1 MTLKIAHITLTMRD
15 GGGGLESL
23 IVNIARSMD
32 PELYSVTVGCLDHG
46 GSLLDHIHGMNYDS
60 FVTGRRPGIDWKLI
74 FKLARIFTKKK
85 FQIVHSHN
93 QAAHFYAGIAAK
105 LARVPVI
112 VITEHSRHNTELLW
126 RRKFEKRLLYSIT
139 DKWIVVSQELAEQ
152 SIQEDGL
159 GRDKLQV
166 IRNGVDFSYFNK
178 INKNQEMK
186 SQQAARLK
194 MELGLPENSQVI
206 IMVARL
212 HPIKNHALF
221 LDAFARLGAS
231 FPEAHAIFV
240 GDGECRNEL
249 IRKSNALHLADKIHF
264 LGFRED
270 IAELLGVS
278 DVFVL
283 CSKTEGLPVSLLEA
297 CAAQVPVVITRP
309 ANKACLIENKK
320 NGIEVSD
327 NPDDLADGLATILTH
342 PEDAVEMAL
351 KSSKQVKKEFSLTTM
366 TREYENVYMD
376 ILTKKGFTANIS
388 SGESA

>member
-1 MTLKIAHITLTMRD
+1 MILKIAHITLTMRD

-23 IVNIARSMD
+23 IVNMARSMD

-46 GSLLDHIHGMNYDS
+46 GSLLNHIHGMNYDS

-74 FKLARIFTKKK
+74 FKLARIFTKRK

-93 QAAHFYAGIAAK
+93 QTAHFYAGIAAK

-126 RRKFEKRLLYSIT
+126 RRKLEKRLLYGIT
-139 DKWIVVSQELAEQ
+139 DKWVVVSKELAEQ
-152 SIQEDGL
+152 SMQEDGL
-159 GRDKLQV
+159 GKSKLQV
-166 IRNGVDFSYFNK
+166 IRNGVEFTHYNNGQHMDV
-178 INKNQEMK
+178 
-186 SQQAARLK
+186 QQREQIKKQLD
-194 MELGLPENSQVI
+194 LPENSQII

-212 HPIKNHALF
+212 HPIKNHTLF
-221 LDAFARLGAS
+221 LDTFAIINDKL
-231 FPEAHAIFV
+231 PDVHVLFV
-240 GDGECRNEL
+240 GDGECRGAL
-249 IRKSNALHLADKIHF
+249 IQQSKKLNLENKIHF
-264 LGFRED
+264 LGFQENV
-270 IAELLGVS
+270 AELLGIS

-309 ANKACLIENKK
+309 SNKAGLIKNKL

-327 NPDDLADGLATILTH
+327 NPDDLADGLATILTN
-342 PEDAVEMAL
+342 PEDAAEMAL
-351 KSSKQVKKEFSLTTM
+351 KSSKQVKKEFSLARM

-376 ILTKKGFTANIS
+376 LLTEKGFSANIS